1 MYGNRTMSGTKWVGD
16 SIGSAMGALE
26 DAEDALREV
35 KELINAAKES
45 IWRVTAK
52 SLYEMYRAKD
62 ADLLLWVELTNV
74 EQDRWE
80 IMARELSE

>member
-1 MYGNRTMSGTKWVGD
+1 MSGTKWVGD